1 MFRNLNDASLG
12 RKPCTTDYGLTLGL
26 GSVLAL
32 LLGNYDSN
40 PDIDLALRNG
50 LAVRRDALF
59 QVFAIKR
66 LILRID
72 MDGLNDERI
81 GNPTHEIWLTC
92 IYFRD
97 A

>member
-1 MFRNLNDASLG
+1 MFRNLSDASLG
-12 RKPCTTDYGLTLGL
+12 RKSRTTDFGLTLGL
-26 GSVLAL
+26 GSMLAL

-50 LAVRRDALF
+50 LAVRRDVLF
-59 QVFAIKR
+59 QMFAIKR

-72 MDGLNDERI
+72 MDGLNDARI
-81 GNPTHEIWLTC
+81 GNPAHEIRLTY

>member
-1 MFRNLNDASLG
+1 MFRDLSDASLG
-12 RKPCTTDYGLTLGL
+12 RKSRTTDFGLTLGL

-40 PDIDLALRNG
+40 PGIDLALRNG

-59 QVFAIKR
+59 QVLAIKR

-72 MDGLNDERI
+72 MDGLNDARI
-81 GNPTHEIWLTC
+81 GNPAHEIRLTC